1 MAHSF
6 GIIQEKNFLEKV
18 QIPIPNTLRYYL
30 LKKIFT
36 ASFLHHLLDFSHKF
50 IFSASFSHY
59 LHIVISSNFSHR

>member
-18 QIPIPNTLRYYL
+18 QIPILNTLLYYL

-36 ASFLHHLLDFSHKF
+36 ASFLHHSLDFFHKF

-59 LHIVISSNFSHR
+59 LHFVISSHFSHR